1 MNFLESIR
9 IAMRGLKANKMRSI
23 LTMLGII
30 IGVFAVIV
38 MVAIGQGARTSVTG
52 QIQGLGSNLLIVSPG
67 QSNSGGVRGGAGSLS
82 NLSMEDV
89 DAIKQK
95 ADAVKNVAPQAG
107 RSAQVV
113 LGDQNTSTQ
122 IVGTTLEYA
131 EVRNQPVAIGRYF
144 NQDEITT
151 RAKVAV
157 VGTTVVQNLLGD
169 PNADIV
175 GKIINVNRVPFQV
188 IGVLQSKGASGM
200 QDNDDTIIVPITTA
214 QLRLIGN
221 QTIRTMYIEAKS
233 SDLMDT
239 ASAQV
244 TQVLRR
250 QHRLQASDSDD
261 FSVRSQADIL
271 STVQSVTQALTLLL
285 GGVAAISLLVGGIG
299 IMNIML
305 VSVTERTREI
315 GIRKAIGAKRRD
327 ILFQFLIEAVVLSVL
342 GGVIGILAG
351 NGGSYLLNKFL
362 GMTTQISLSSVLMAF
377 GFSALIGIVFG
388 VFPAQKASKLNPID
402 ALRYE

>member
-1 MNFLESIR
+1 MNFMESIR
-9 IAMRGLKANKMRSI
+9 IALRGLKANKLRSI

-38 MVAIGQGARTSVTG
+38 MVAIGTGARTSVTG
-52 QIQGLGSNLLIVSPG
+52 QIQGLGSNLLIITPAQAS
-67 QSNSGGVRGGAGSLS
+67 SGGVKGGSVTTMT
-82 NLSMEDV
+82 MEDV
-89 DAIKQK
+89 DAIKTK
-95 ADAVKNVAPQAG
+95 AADTVQGVAPQVG
-107 RSAQVV
+107 KSVQVV
-113 LGDQNTSTQ
+113 FAGQNTSTQ
-122 IVGTTLEYA
+122 VVGTTPDYQD
-131 EVRNQPVAIGRYF
+131 VRNQHPTIGRFF
-144 NQDEITT
+144 NDNEITT

-175 GKIINVNRVPFQV
+175 GKVINVNSVPFQV
-188 IGVLQSKGASGM
+188 IGVMETKGASGM
-200 QDNDDTIIVPITTA
+200 QDNDDQIFVPITTA
-214 QLRLIGN
+214 QSRLVGTTRI
-221 QTIRTMYIEAKS
+221 QTMYIQAKS
-233 SDLMDT
+233 ADLMDT

-244 TQVLRR
+244 TQILRR
-250 QHRLQASDSDD
+250 QHKLKTSAQND
-261 FSVRSQADIL
+261 FNVRSQADIL
-271 STVQSVTQALTLLL
+271 STVQGVTQALTLLL
-285 GGVAAISLLVGGIG
+285 GGVAGISLLVGGIG

-342 GGVIGILAG
+342 GGIIGISLG
-351 NGGSYLLNKFL
+351 WGGSKALSSLV
-362 GMTTQISLSSVLMAF
+362 GMTAEVSLTSVIVAF
-377 GFSALIGIVFG
+377 CFSAAIGIVFG

>member
-1 MNFLESIR
+1 MNFMESIR
-9 IAMRGLKANKMRSI
+9 IALRGLKANKLRSI

-38 MVAIGQGARTSVTG
+38 MVAIGTGARTSVTG
-52 QIQGLGSNLLIVSPG
+52 QIQGLGSNLLIITPAQAS
-67 QSNSGGVRGGAGSLS
+67 SGGVKGGSVTTMT
-82 NLSMEDV
+82 MEDV
-89 DAIKQK
+89 DAIKTK
-95 ADAVKNVAPQAG
+95 AADTVQGVAPQVG
-107 RSAQVV
+107 KSVQVV
-113 LGDQNTSTQ
+113 FAGQNTSTQ
-122 IVGTTLEYA
+122 VVGTTPDYQD
-131 EVRNQPVAIGRYF
+131 VRNQHPTIGRFF
-144 NQDEITT
+144 NDNEITT

-175 GKIINVNRVPFQV
+175 GKVINVNSVPFQV
-188 IGVLQSKGASGM
+188 IGVMETKGASGM
-200 QDNDDTIIVPITTA
+200 QDNDDQIFVPITTA
-214 QLRLIGN
+214 QSRLVGTTRI
-221 QTIRTMYIEAKS
+221 QTMYIQAKS
-233 SDLMDT
+233 ADLMDT

-244 TQVLRR
+244 TQILRR
-250 QHRLQASDSDD
+250 QHKLNTSAQND
-261 FSVRSQADIL
+261 FNVRSQADIL
-271 STVQSVTQALTLLL
+271 STVQGVTQALTLLL
-285 GGVAAISLLVGGIG
+285 GGVAGISLLVGGIG

-342 GGVIGILAG
+342 GGIIGISLG
-351 NGGSYLLNKFL
+351 WGGSKALSSLV
-362 GMTTQISLSSVLMAF
+362 GMTAEVSLTSVIVAF
-377 GFSALIGIVFG
+377 CFSAAIGIVFG